1 MLSSEELVILK
12 DMAAKVCAHDVA
24 EVSGL
29 QDGFDFPDD
38 VSNGYLL
45 SDGQLGNLREKVR
58 AELETKL
65 AEGHMLSSEELVILK
80 DMATK
85 SCADF

>member
-1 MLSSEELVILK
+1 M
-12 DMAAKVCAHDVA
+12 
-24 EVSGL
+24 